1 MRKMIF
7 IGLLAFMVNT
17 LSAQDA
23 APDTTHHLL
32 DLKWTR
38 PQYLGIFVA
47 PEFQYG
53 QLNGA
58 FTSMSGASAMLLL
71 NKKWGI
77 GVTGQT
83 SVDRSFS
90 PSGVAPLYLSAQ
102 FGGLKMEYT
111 PRPNAAVHVTFPLVV
126 GMGVAS
132 ADSLSNGR
140 DGRGDLF
147 EVGGRGNRGNNNRN
161 SFVVIQPSIQIEANL
176 VRFVKLFAGI
186 NYRLAFKE
194 NSTTNTLP
202 SNTLQGVSFNF
213 GAKMGLF
220 DFHVKQKAV
229 VLQ

>member
-1 MRKMIF
+1 MIF
-7 IGLLAFMVNT
+7 IGLLAFLANS
-17 LSAQDA
+17 LSAQDD

-38 PQYLGIFVA
+38 PQYLGVFVA

-58 FTSMSGASAMLLL
+58 FTSISGASAMLLL

-77 GVTGQT
+77 GVTGQR
-83 SVDRSFS
+83 SIDRAFS
-90 PSGVAPLYLSAQ
+90 PSGVTPLYLSTQ

-111 PRPNAAVHVTFPLVV
+111 PRPNAAIHVTFPLVV

-132 ADSLSNGR
+132 ADSLSSRNGR
-140 DGRGDLF
+140 DDLF
-147 EVGGRGNRGNNNRN
+147 EFGGKKNRGNDNRN
-161 SFVVIQPSIQIEANL
+161 SFVVIQPSIQVEANL
-176 VRFVKLFAGI
+176 VRFVKLFAGV

-194 NSTTNTLP
+194 NSTTNLLP
-202 SNTLQGVSFNF
+202 SNTLQGISFNF

>member
-1 MRKMIF
+1 MRKIIF
-7 IGLLAFMVNT
+7 IGLFAFLANT
-17 LSAQDA
+17 LSAQDV
-23 APDTTHHLL
+23 APDTTQHLL

-38 PQYLGIFVA
+38 PQYLGVFVA

-77 GVTGQT
+77 GVTGQR
-83 SVDRSFS
+83 SIDRAFS
-90 PSGVAPLYLSAQ
+90 PSGVTPLYLSTQ

-111 PRPNAAVHVTFPLVV
+111 PRPNAAIHVTFPLVV

-132 ADSLSNGR
+132 ADSLSSRNGR
-140 DGRGDLF
+140 DDLF
-147 EVGGRGNRGNNNRN
+147 EFGGKKNRGNDNRN
-161 SFVVIQPSIQIEANL
+161 SFVVIQPSIQVEANL
-176 VRFVKLFAGI
+176 VRFVKLFAGV

-194 NSTTNTLP
+194 NSTINTLP
-202 SNTLQGVSFNF
+202 SNTLQGISFNF